1 MTALA
6 RKIVID
12 TATTEFATD
21 VVAGLTAT
29 PKRLLPKYFYDG
41 AGSALF
47 EQITELPEYYPTRRE
62 IGILEEHAG
71 DIAALIPPG
80 AALVE
85 FGSGASTKTR
95 ILLDAAPQTAVYAPI
110 DISASAL
117 EGAAQAIRA
126 DYPDLAVA
134 PLRDDFTNALRLPEE
149 TEGRPIVGFFP
160 GSTIG
165 NFTRDEARSFL
176 VGARRLLGPG
186 AAFLVGID
194 LVKDEPTLVAAYD
207 DAKGVTAAFNK
218 NLLVRINRELGGDF
232 DLDSFAH
239 RAIWNDAESRIEMH
253 LMSLKDQDVHVA
265 GGRFHFARGET
276 IHTENSCKFTVE
288 GFADLAASA
297 GWTQERWWVSETPA
311 FAMVLLRA

>member
-85 FGSGASTKTR
+85 FGSGSSTKTR
-95 ILLDAAPQTAVYAPI
+95 
-110 DISASAL
+110 
-117 EGAAQAIRA
+117 
-126 DYPDLAVA
+126 
-134 PLRDDFTNALRLPEE
+134 
-149 TEGRPIVGFFP
+149 
-160 GSTIG
+160 
-165 NFTRDEARSFL
+165 
-176 VGARRLLGPG
+176 
-186 AAFLVGID
+186 
-194 LVKDEPTLVAAYD
+194 K
-207 DAKGVTAAFNK
+207 
-218 NLLVRINRELGGDF
+218 
-232 DLDSFAH
+232 
-239 RAIWNDAESRIEMH
+239 
-253 LMSLKDQDVHVA
+253 
-265 GGRFHFARGET
+265 
-276 IHTENSCKFTVE
+276 
-288 GFADLAASA
+288 
-297 GWTQERWWVSETPA
+297 
-311 FAMVLLRA
+311 VL